1 MHSCGWA
8 HKCQVKLEKAIASS
22 HSFEAVAH
30 WRRTW
35 EWRRRGT
42 PAAAAHDT
50 SLLLAWP
57 LGVAP
62 DGIPRSSGVEHWI
75 ERQRRERTTRV
86 GGNLGWK
93 GRNVFFFTE
102 GSG

>member
-30 WRRTW
+30 RRRTW
-35 EWRRRGT
+35 EQRRRGT

-50 SLLLAWP
+50 SPLLAWP

-62 DGIPRSSGVEHWI
+62 ASSSGAVDYSSWDPWTV
-75 ERQRRERTTRV
+75 R
-86 GGNLGWK
+86 GGDLGRKLQCFFHGRK
-93 GRNVFFFTE
+93 GIR
-102 GSG
+102 S